1 MSKEKKPLVE
11 VENASLYIG
20 KNKILKNLS
29 FKIYTKEIVAIV
41 GESGSGKSMTALSLI
56 GLQPKQAIINATQMI
71 FDNQNLMT
79 FNSKDWQKNRG
90 NTLGIVFQEPQSSL
104 NPSIRCGKQLF
115 EVLQIHRQLK
125 IKQKE
130 ELVKKCLRDVQLN
143 DYKRILKSYPHELSG
158 GQKQRVMIAMAL
170 LCNPKLLIAD
180 EPTTALDVTVQK
192 EIIELLKS
200 LQKKYE
206 MSILFISHNLA
217 IVKQLADRVLVM
229 HEGRIVESENSNVL
243 FQNPKH
249 NYTKGLMFARPEI
262 GVRLERLPTIKDYS
276 NSMFKPKKTSLSK
289 RLEKHNEL
297 YAQKPLIEIKDFEK
311 NYFNNNWFRGKSSLK
326 ALHQTS
332 FSLYPGETLGL
343 VGESGCGK
351 STLAKTLVYLDPATS
366 GEFFWQGV
374 KVAFNNKSHIDQLR
388 KDVQLIFQDP
398 YSALHPYKTVG
409 RALEEVLFVHS
420 SKSNIDY
427 SQRVIELLSKVGLD
441 SEYINRYPHEL
452 SGGQC
457 QRVVIAR
464 ALAVEPKV
472 LICDESVA
480 ALDISVQ
487 AQVLNLLNDLKR
499 DLGLSYI
506 FISHDLAVVKYMSD
520 RIMVMQN
527 GSLVE
532 LQEADKLYKNPKNA
546 YTKKL
551 IDAIP

>member
-1 MSKEKKPLVE
+1 MSKEKKTLVE

-29 FKIYTKEIVAIV
+29 FKIYNKEFVAIV

-192 EIIELLKS
+192 EIMELLKS

-229 HEGRIVESENSNVL
+229 HEGRIVESENSSVL

-374 KVAFNNKSHIDQLR
+374 KVAFNNKNHIDQLR

-441 SEYINRYPHEL
+441 SEYRNRYPHEL

>member
-441 SEYINRYPHEL
+441 SEYRNRYPHEL

-506 FISHDLAVVKYMSD
+506 FISHDLALVKYMSD